1 MINEVFDKIYW
12 INSRNRMDRMKNM
25 KKRLTELGIKADR
38 FEAVLGGHINR
49 TKYKFGQRPL
59 QVKEL
64 NNGELGCYLSHV
76 NIWKDAKE
84 KGYKRILIL
93 EDDALFC
100 NDFHK
105 AFNEHWANTP
115 DNWEL
120 LYLGQ
125 WNYDNQI
132 NGGNAGGG
140 GVFALKKIV
149 WESGKDTQRAKGGV
163 YLANRCWLTHAYAV
177 DEKVYDKLIEGAEVM
192 YSSVDNV
199 LADLQKDIITYAYYP
214 NIITQDNTKSSLR

>member
-1 MINEVFDKIYW
+1 MINEVFERIYW

-25 KKRLTELGIKADR
+25 QKRISELGIKASR
-38 FEAVLGGHINR
+38 FEAVLGGHIDR
-49 TKYKFGQRPL
+49 RKYSFGSKP
-59 QVKEL
+59 VKEL
-64 NNGELGCYLSHV
+64 NNGELGCFLSHV

-100 NDFHK
+100 ADFHK
-105 AFNEHWANTP
+105 EFARHWEKTP

-125 WNYDNQI
+125 WNYDDQI
-132 NGGNAGGG
+132 NGGNEGGG
-140 GVFALKKIV
+140 SVFALKHLV

-177 DEKVYDKLIEGAEVM
+177 DGKAYDKLIEGCQVM

-199 LADLQKDIITYAYYP
+199 LADVQSKVITYAYYP
-214 NIITQDNTKSSLR
+214 NLIVQDNTKSSLR